1 MRTRLSIVVALA
13 VALALALAACGGG
26 VDERKRDNAYVDAFN
41 VAQRRF
47 DQTVKRLPVASER
60 TSRAQDRRALA
71 GYEGAVRRVV
81 SDLRRITPPDSV
93 APLHRRFVASFERF
107 GAVVRQAAAA
117 VRSGK
122 LSAVLDAQTRLAQA
136 RDALTKQV
144 GTTVAAINKKL
155 A

>member
-1 MRTRLSIVVALA
+1 MRTRLSIVVALL
-13 VALALALAACGGG
+13 LALGAGGCGGG
-26 VDERKRDNAYVDAFN
+26 KDERKRDNAYVDAFN

-47 DQTVKRLPVASER
+47 DRTVKGLPMASER

-71 GYEGAVRRVV
+71 GYEAAVRRVV
-81 SDLRRITPPDSV
+81 GDLRRITPPDSV
-93 APLHRRFVASFERF
+93 APLHRRFVESFERF
-107 GAVVRQAAAA
+107 GVVVRQAAAA

-144 GTTVAAINKKL
+144 GVTVAAINKKL